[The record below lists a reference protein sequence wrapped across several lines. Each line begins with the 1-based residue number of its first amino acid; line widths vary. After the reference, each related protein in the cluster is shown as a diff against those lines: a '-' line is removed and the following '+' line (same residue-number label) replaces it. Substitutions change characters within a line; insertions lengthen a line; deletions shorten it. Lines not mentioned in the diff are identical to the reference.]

1 MKPIVDRLEESYGD
15 ELNIVRIDVTKPNGE
30 KAAREM
36 GLVGQPY
43 YVFFG
48 SDNEETRR
56 MGGPQTYEVLAQET
70 ELTLER

>member
-1 MKPIVDRLEESYGD
+1 MKPIVDRLEENYGD
-15 ELNIVRIDVTKPNGE
+15 ELNIVRVDVTKPSGE
-30 KAAREM
+30 EVAREM

-48 SDNEETRR
+48 ADNEETRR
-56 MGGPQTYEVLAQET
+56 IGGPQTYKVLAQEI